1 MFSLHRCVSC
11 ISPHVAVA
19 ELVARPREG
28 LLRAALA
35 TVRARKR
42 LLTRVDLGRL
52 LSHKVHSTGV
62 LHTSQSLSSTFDL
75 CLTGFFYSTLAWV
88 LYKGESIGIDETG
101 FRTGQIPD
109 AQPTVQGHTVHK
121 CKNTQGMH
129 NTTQVKYLKLVL

>member
-62 LHTSQSLSSTFDL
+62 LHTSQSLSSTFDF
-75 CLTGFFYSTLAWV
+75 CLTGFFYSTLA
-88 LYKGESIGIDETG
+88 GSSIKENLLELMK
-101 FRTGQIPD
+101 PD
-109 AQPTVQGHTVHK
+109 SVQVRFLTPNQQCRV
-121 CKNTQGMH
+121 TQYI
-129 NTTQVKYLKLVL
+129 NAKIRKECTTQLRLSI